1 MRALIEKGADV
12 NTENN
17 NGETPLHVSAT
28 NGHLEV
34 VRALL
39 EKGADVNAKE
49 DNGWTPLHYCAREGH
64 LEVAR
69 FLIKAGSIGFAKFH
83 RELLWYSTTIKVFI
97 IITRSSISI
106 SKFR

>member
-83 RELLWYSTTIKVFI
+83 RELLGTVLLLFI
-97 IITRSSISI
+97 IITRSSIISI